1 MCQQQQKRPLPDVD
15 AAVRAIAHPLRREIL
30 KWLKAPLLYFPSQ
43 ERDVDRGI
51 CVGQIT
57 QRSGL
62 SQSTVSQHLAVLKQ
76 AALVEVCR
84 TGPFHF
90 YRRNEAA
97 VAALAYSLRD
107 QLQNELGH
115 PSQLPAP

>member
-1 MCQQQQKRPLPDVD
+1 MCKQQQKRPRLHVD

-30 KWLKAPLLYFPSQ
+30 KWLKAPPLYFPLEESGV
-43 ERDVDRGI
+43 ERGI
-51 CVGQIT
+51 SVGEIT
-57 QRSGL
+57 QRCGL

-76 AALVEVCR
+76 AGLVVAGR

-97 VAALAYSLRD
+97 IEALTKSLRD
-107 QLQNELGH
+107 QLAHQ
-115 PSQLPAP
+115 PAS

>member
-1 MCQQQQKRPLPDVD
+1 MCKQQQKRPRLHVD

-30 KWLKAPLLYFPSQ
+30 KWQKAPQLYFSLQ
-43 ERDVDRGI
+43 EWGVERGI
-51 CVGQIT
+51 SVGQIT
-57 QRSGL
+57 QRCGL

-76 AALVEVCR
+76 AGLVDACR

-97 VAALAYSLRD
+97 VEALTNSLRD
-107 QLQNELGH
+107 QLQH
-115 PSQLPAP
+115 PPAP

>member
-1 MCQQQQKRPLPDVD
+1 MCEQQQKRPLPDVD

-30 KWLKAPLLYFPSQ
+30 KWLKAPQLYFPPQ
-43 ERDVDRGI
+43 EWDAERGI
-51 CVGQIT
+51 SVGQIT

-76 AALVEVCR
+76 AALVDVRR

-90 YRRNEAA
+90 YQRNEAA
-97 VAALAYSLRD
+97 VDALTISLRD
-107 QLQNELGH
+107 QLQNQPLT
-115 PSQLPAP
+115 PL